1 MEIFDSFLEECRS
14 QIEKIDKR
22 KIVVVDKAVLLV
34 GRRGIGV
41 VLIFVFIEDLME
53 RIFGLRLDRRNQL

>member
-53 RIFGLRLDRRNQL
+53 KIFGLSLN